1 MLKLITIVTYIIL
14 LVVVLLLLLLFSF
27 IITSQTNMVDNKQ
40 RNTTLKKL
48 ARWTPSSSPSP
59 SNRASVIPPL
69 SNDAPFVN
77 IHHDKLQQG
86 ALYIIKIKQVSLAMF
101 EGEFSQLIQA

>member
-1 MLKLITIVTYIIL
+1 
-14 LVVVLLLLLLFSF
+14 LLLLFFPLRFNIVFEKKKS
-27 IITSQTNMVDNKQ
+27 MVDNKQ

-48 ARWTPSSSPSP
+48 ARWTPSSSPSH
-59 SNRASVIPPL
+59 STSARAHAIPPL

-77 IHHDKLQQG
+77 IHHEKLQQG

-101 EGEFSQLIQA
+101 EGKLKIMYIFGILLN

>member
-1 MLKLITIVTYIIL
+1 
-14 LVVVLLLLLLFSF
+14 
-27 IITSQTNMVDNKQ
+27 MVDNKQ

-59 SNRASVIPPL
+59 SNRASAIPPL

-101 EGEFSQLIQA
+101 EGELLVDRWLAFPVTDTFDLFA

>member
-1 MLKLITIVTYIIL
+1 
-14 LVVVLLLLLLFSF
+14 
-27 IITSQTNMVDNKQ
+27 MVDNKQ

-48 ARWTPSSSPSP
+48 ARWTPSSPSH
-59 SNRASVIPPL
+59 STSARTHAIPPL

-101 EGEFSQLIQA
+101 EGNLKILCIIFDICLIDSCKLGWNDDMCCFSILRKAFII